1 MGTKGAAE
9 YLQKLTGERWAVVQE
24 LDHIVELRSKL
35 SKQSSMTEVE
45 YQIFLDMQ
53 MDFTKLTNRKWE
65 LEKEIEELT
74 GAIEDFHFNG
84 TGERI

>member
-24 LDHIVELRSKL
+24 LDDLIEFRSKL
-35 SKQSSMTEVE
+35 TKQTSMTDAE
-45 YQIFLDMQ
+45 YPIFVDMQ
-53 MDFTKLTNRKWE
+53 VDFTRLTKRKFE

-84 TGERI
+84 TGERV